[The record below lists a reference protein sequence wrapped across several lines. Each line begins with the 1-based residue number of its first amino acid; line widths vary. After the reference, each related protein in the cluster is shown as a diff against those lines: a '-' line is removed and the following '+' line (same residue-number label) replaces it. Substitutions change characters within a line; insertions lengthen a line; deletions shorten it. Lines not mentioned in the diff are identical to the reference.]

1 MNRQALAEATSLHD
15 GPVPVYLMEEI
26 ANSTKGN
33 NRDAEKIADYMLG
46 RLNKSN
52 LTVKLKALQ
61 IISFCI
67 REGAPA
73 FREAIRDEEQEISA
87 YLQFSGPPDPVYGD
101 EKYRRIRVA
110 SQEALVCLN
119 DGFLSRRNEEPPQQ
133 QQQQQQQPPQGGG
146 NSWQAPQGDNAPSYN
161 NSNGSYNQ
169 GGQSERQHSNVGG
182 SWGQPQANSSRPAP
196 YQENPSGGYNGPSGG
211 GYNGPSGNSGYGGG
225 NSGYGGGNSGY
236 GGGNSSYGGGSSG
249 YGGGN
254 SYGQNSGNSGGYG
267 YNQSGSQGGY
277 GQSSAPQQQQQAS
290 GFSSW
295 SSSSSSGLA
304 SKSAGAGV
312 WSSTGYQKKD
322 PAMDNE
328 PRYNPATRRD
338 NRPTVLVGHSLN
350 FPKPAGGFGSSNTG
364 ATSGLGG
371 FNSGT
376 YNPNA
381 VRGASAGNA
390 YNPNAS
396 SGNAYNPNASSG
408 SAYNP
413 NPMGGS
419 ARGGF
424 GGSSSSTP
432 SYIDN
437 TNRMLSGST
446 HRIGS
451 MGLPVNGQPL
461 SDVPTTALGKKAE
474 VLMKIGSAALEKWD
488 RRNMDKSMASSLA
501 DHDELRAGPQ
511 VIDHG
516 HYQPNAQGAGGGD
529 TSRDY
534 ERTMIDN
541 LCAPAG
547 LSRAPPADGLKRFVD
562 LAQTLDAQTIGDILL
577 DKLEDDTWQVRLK
590 GLHVVLALLDSPGA
604 VPYQEF
610 FEENVEVVEELR
622 KDAKPSVVSKALQ
635 VLRALGYADEADQAP
650 SQTSS
655 KRSAR
660 AQRGSPSKN
669 RGQQPQ
675 QEVDLLGFGSLSL
688 ESSAG
693 PAQPPVQVTADLL
706 GSPVRSQPPPAPA
719 PPQEIS
725 LLDGFDNLGSST
737 SSNLSYAPQQQVA
750 PPQQQFYQQPEQDER
765 NKALSHFGKDLFAI
779 ANSPRS
785 AAAAA
790 GTAPPPGGDGTR
802 LSGGQSA
809 FNFM

>member
-1 MNRQALAEATSLHD
+1 MNRHTLAEATSLHD
-15 GPVPVYLMEEI
+15 GPVPVYLMEQI
-26 ANSTKGN
+26 ANSTKSGD
-33 NRDAEKIADYMLG
+33 RDAEKIADYMLG

-52 LTVKLKALQ
+52 LIVKLKALQ

-67 REGAPA
+67 REGSPA
-73 FREAIRDEEQEISA
+73 FTEAIRDEEQELLA

-133 QQQQQQQPPQGGG
+133 QQQQQQPPQGA
-146 NSWQAPQGDNAPSYN
+146 NSWQAPQGDTPPPHNNA
-161 NSNGSYNQ
+161 NGAYNQ
-169 GGQSERQHSNVGG
+169 GAQPERQHSSVGG
-182 SWGQPQANSSRPAP
+182 SWGQPQASSRPAP
-196 YQENPSGGYNGPSGG
+196 YQDNPSGGYNGANGGGYNGASGGGYNGPSGG
-211 GYNGPSGNSGYGGG
+211 GYNAPSAGGYNAPSGGYNGAPGGG
-225 NSGYGGGNSGY
+225 NSGYGGG
-236 GGGNSSYGGGSSG
+236 
-249 YGGGN
+249 
-254 SYGQNSGNSGGYG
+254 YGQNG
-267 YNQSGSQGGY
+267 YNQNGPPGGY
-277 GQSSAPQQQQQAS
+277 GQNAPQQQQQQAS
-290 GFSSW
+290 GFNSW
-295 SSSSSSGLA
+295 SSSSGSGLA
-304 SKSAGAGV
+304 SKSTGSGV

-322 PAMDNE
+322 PVTENE
-328 PRYNPATRRD
+328 PRYNPSTRRD

-350 FPKPAGGFGSSNTG
+350 FPKPTGGFGSSNTG

-376 YNPNA
+376 YNPNI
-381 VRGASAGNA
+381 VRGASAGNS
-390 YNPNAS
+390 YNPNAT
-396 SGNAYNPNASSG
+396 
-408 SAYNP
+408 
-413 NPMGGS
+413 GGS

-424 GGSSSSTP
+424 GGSQSGAFGGSQSGGYGGYGGSQSGSFGSQQSGGP
-432 SYIDN
+432 SYVDN

-461 SDVPTTALGKKAE
+461 SDAPTTALGKKAE
-474 VLMKIGSAALEKWD
+474 VLKKMGTAALEKWD

-501 DHDELRAGPQ
+501 DNDELRAGPQ

-516 HYQPNAQGAGGGD
+516 YYQPNAQQGAGGGD

-534 ERTMIDN
+534 ERTMIDG

-590 GLHVVLALLDSPGA
+590 SLHVVLALLDSPGGA
-604 VPYQEF
+604 PYQEF
-610 FEENVEVVEELR
+610 FEANVEVVEELR

-635 VLRALGYADEADQAP
+635 VLRALGYADESDQAP
-650 SQTSS
+650 QPTA
-655 KRSAR
+655 KRSGSSR
-660 AQRGSPSKN
+660 AQRSSPTRSFSK
-669 RGQQPQ
+669 QPQ

-688 ESSAG
+688 GSSAG
-693 PAQPPVQVTADLL
+693 PVDHGVQGTADLL

-719 PPQEIS
+719 PPQELS
-725 LLDGFDNLGSST
+725 LLDGFDTLGNST
-737 SSNLSYAPQQQVA
+737 SSEPSYPQQQ
-750 PPQQQFYQQPEQDER
+750 QQQYYQQPQQDEHS
-765 NKALSHFGKDLFAI
+765 KALGHFGKDLFAI

-785 AAAAA
+785 AGMATGA
-790 GTAPPPGGDGTR
+790 APPPGAADGPR

>member
-1 MNRQALAEATSLHD
+1 MNRHALAEATSLHD

-26 ANSTKGN
+26 ANSTKTSD
-33 NRDAEKIADYMLG
+33 RDAEKIADYMLG

-67 REGAPA
+67 REGGSA
-73 FREAIRDEEQEISA
+73 FTEAVREEEQELSA

-119 DGFLSRRNEEPPQQ
+119 DGFLSRRNEDPPQQ
-133 QQQQQQQPPQGGG
+133 QAPQALSQRGP
-146 NSWQAPQGDNAPSYN
+146 NTWQAPQQDNTPTYG
-161 NSNGSYNQ
+161 NSIGSYSQ
-169 GGQSERQHSNVGG
+169 GQSERQHSNVGG
-182 SWGQPQANSSRPAP
+182 SWGQPQASNRPAP
-196 YQENPSGGYNGPSGG
+196 YQDNPSGGYNGASG
-211 GYNGPSGNSGYGGG
+211 GYNGQSGGYNAPSGGYSGQSSDYNAPSGGYSGPSGG
-225 NSGYGGGNSGY
+225 NSNYGGDNGYGRNGGNT
-236 GGGNSSYGGGSSG
+236 
-249 YGGGN
+249 
-254 SYGQNSGNSGGYG
+254 GGYG
-267 YNQSGSQGGY
+267 YNQNGPQGGY
-277 GQSSAPQQQQQAS
+277 GQNASPQQQAS

-295 SSSSSSGLA
+295 SSSSNSGIA
-304 SKSAGAGV
+304 SKSSGAGV
-312 WSSTGYQKKD
+312 WSSSGYQKKD
-322 PAMDNE
+322 PAMENE
-328 PRYNPATRRD
+328 PRYNPSTRRD

-364 ATSGLGG
+364 ASGLGG

-376 YNPNA
+376 YNPNI
-381 VRGASAGNA
+381 VRGASVGHS
-390 YNPNAS
+390 YNPHA
-396 SGNAYNPNASSG
+396 
-408 SAYNP
+408 
-413 NPMGGS
+413 MGGS
-419 ARGGF
+419 GQGGFGGHQSETQADFGGHQSGSQGGF
-424 GGSSSSTP
+424 GGSHSGGPP

-461 SDVPTTALGKKAE
+461 SDAPTTTLGKKAE
-474 VLMKIGSAALEKWD
+474 VLKKMGSAALEKWD

-516 HYQPNAQGAGGGD
+516 YYQPSAQQGAGGGD

-547 LSRAPPADGLKRFVD
+547 LSRAPPADGLKRFID

-577 DKLEDDTWQVRLK
+577 DKLEDEAWQVRLK
-590 GLHVVLALLDSPGA
+590 GLHVALALLDSPGA
-604 VPYQEF
+604 SPYQKF
-610 FEENVEVVEELR
+610 FEENVEVIEELR
-622 KDAKPSVVSKALQ
+622 KDGKPSVVSKALH
-635 VLRALGYADEADQAP
+635 VLRALGYVDEVEQAP
-650 SQTSS
+650 QASS
-655 KRSAR
+655 KRSSAVR
-660 AQRGSPSKN
+660 TQRGSPH
-669 RGQQPQ
+669 RVQQPQ

-688 ESSAG
+688 ESSTGAVDQG
-693 PAQPPVQVTADLL
+693 VQGMADLL
-706 GSPVRSQPPPAPA
+706 GSPVRSHPLPAPT
-719 PPQEIS
+719 PVQEAS
-725 LLDGFDNLGSST
+725 LLDGFATLGSST
-737 SSNLSYAPQQQVA
+737 ASNPSYAQQQHGI
-750 PPQQQFYQQPEQDER
+750 PPQQCYQQQEQQEH
-765 NKALSHFGKDLFAI
+765 NKALGHFGKDLFAI

-785 AAAAA
+785 A
-790 GTAPPPGGDGTR
+790 GTAAPSPGTDGAR